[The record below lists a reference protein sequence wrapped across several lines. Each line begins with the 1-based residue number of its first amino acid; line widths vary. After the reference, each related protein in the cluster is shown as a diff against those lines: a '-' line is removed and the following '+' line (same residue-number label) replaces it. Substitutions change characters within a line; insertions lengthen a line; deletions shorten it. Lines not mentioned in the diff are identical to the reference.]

1 MPRTLPRWLPAA
13 LVVLALTA
21 TAAPIIVLGGGFTP
35 GGTQPGPGGITYEIL
50 QPDSC
55 LGCHGDY
62 VPGPWRGSMM
72 ANAARDPLFWAALD
86 VANNDVPGVGDFC
99 LRCHVPQG
107 WLAGR
112 SSPTKVEPGVD
123 GCRLQGPIDSNENDF
138 EGVSCHFCHRMMVND
153 TPPMGELPFY
163 TENAAYWI
171 DDVPCTTPGGSGS
184 EPCRRGPYAYDPL
197 DPNDPPPTAPHVWAH
212 SPYHR
217 SSTFCGNCHDVT
229 SPAQTLKTNTG
240 VDTGIPYPIERTYSE
255 WTQSAF
261 ADIGDPGAATCQE
274 CHMPRPTVSPT
285 YASIFE
291 SHDRV
296 GNSGYHD
303 FVGANTW
310 IPAVLRDEYPN
321 LFRDDAFNETIAA
334 TLDLLQNYTAEIEV
348 DLTPTGPAAVE
359 ANVRVTNLAGHKLPT
374 GYTEGRRMWIH
385 LEVRDADNN
394 VVFES
399 GVYNV
404 ETATLIRDAQA
415 KVYETERGIWNR
427 NGTNQCDVLDAKGN
441 HIFHFVLNDCIRLDN
456 RIPPRGFTPDI
467 ETEPVGY
474 TYPEVSGSPGVL
486 QHWDDTTYT
495 FAIPSGTR
503 SPLSVTATLR
513 HQIAPRDYVE
523 FLRNQAVANSFPDDC
538 IERSSGLPA
547 GKSRGE
553 LLYDMWMKHGQS
565 PPTTLVS
572 DVATI
577 DMAIFRDGFETGT
590 TSAWSAT
597 VP

>member
-1 MPRTLPRWLPAA
+1 MNRPLPAWFSFA
-13 LVVLALTA
+13 LVLLALAA
-21 TAAPIIVLGGGFTP
+21 TAAPIVVLGGGFTP
-35 GGTQPGPGGITYEIL
+35 GGTQPGPGGITFPID
-50 QPDSC
+50 QPGNC
-55 LGCHGDY
+55 IGCHVDY
-62 VPGPWRGSMM
+62 VPGPWLGSMM
-72 ANAARDPLFWAALD
+72 ANSARDPLFWAALD

-112 SSPTKVEPGVD
+112 SSPTMDEPGVD
-123 GCRLQGPIDSNENDF
+123 GCRFTGPIDSTDNDF
-138 EGVSCHFCHRMMVND
+138 EGVSCHFCHRMMVNE

-171 DDVPCTTPGGSGS
+171 DDVPCTTDGSPGG
-184 EPCRRGPYAYDPL
+184 EPCRRGPYGDYDTTT
-197 DPNDPPPTAPHVWAH
+197 PPGPAGAPPHTWAE
-212 SPYHR
+212 SSYHR
-217 SSTFCGNCHDVT
+217 SSDFCGTCHNVT

-240 VDTGIPYPIERTYSE
+240 TDTGIPYPIERTYSE

-261 ADIGDPGAATCQE
+261 ADTGDPQAATCQE

-285 YASIFE
+285 YACIFQE
-291 SHDRV
+291 NDRV
-296 GNSGYHD
+296 LNAGYHD

-321 LFRDDAFNETIAA
+321 LFRGDAFDATIAA
-334 TLDLLQNYTAEIEV
+334 TLNLLQNYTAEIEV
-348 DLTPTGPAAVE
+348 DVTPTGPAAIE

-385 LEVRDADNN
+385 LEVRDAKGAL
-394 VVFES
+394 VFES
-399 GVYNV
+399 GAYNTK
-404 ETATLIRDAQA
+404 TAVLNRDAQV

-427 NGTNQCDVLDAKGN
+427 NGTNQCDVLDEKGD

-456 RIPPRGFTPDI
+456 RIPPRGFEPDI

-474 TYPEVSGSPGVL
+474 TYPEVSPGVL
-486 QHWDDTTYT
+486 QHWDDTTYSVT
-495 FAIPSGTR
+495 VPPGTP

-513 HQIAPRDYVE
+513 HQIAPREYVE
-523 FLRNQAVANSFPDDC
+523 FLRDQAVANAFPDDC
-538 IERSSGLPA
+538 IERASGVPA
-547 GKSRGE
+547 SQSRGE
-553 LLYDMWMKHGQS
+553 ILYDMWMNNGQS

-572 DVATI
+572 DSAEI
-577 DMAIFRDGFETGT
+577 DLAIFRDGFESGGTGE
-590 TSAWSAT
+590 WSST